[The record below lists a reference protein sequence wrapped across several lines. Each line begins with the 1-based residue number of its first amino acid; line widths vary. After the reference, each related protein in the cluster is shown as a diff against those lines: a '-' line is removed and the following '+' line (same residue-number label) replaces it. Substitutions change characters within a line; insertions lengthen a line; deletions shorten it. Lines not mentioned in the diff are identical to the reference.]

1 MPPQFKEITMQDQEQ
16 QQQQMPPVNC
26 AIPVQHFNY
35 LMNRLNSLGMP
46 DGQNTTG
53 TMRLHL
59 DLIDLLTAAAQDAQ
73 KAINRTASQNEATRT
88 L

>member
-1 MPPQFKEITMQDQEQ
+1 MQEQEQ
-16 QQQQMPPVNC
+16 QQQQQPMPPVNC

-35 LMNRLNSLGMP
+35 LMNRLQSLGMP
-46 DGQNTTG
+46 DGQNAND

-59 DLIDLLTAAAQDAQ
+59 DLIDRLNAAGQDAQ
-73 KAINRTASQNEATRT
+73 RAHQQESDQNEVSRT